1 MSALVRAMEQRGV
14 AALARA
20 VWTAGSDKVNFGAL
34 TPYITDEGD
43 FLLFTPLPYSEAGS
57 DG

>member
-1 MSALVRAMEQRGV
+1 MEQRGV